1 MDIEINQNEKLSI
14 NYIKSQKMG
23 FIYNALDDGWSI
35 KKRGEQ
41 YIFTKSHEGKKE
53 VYLDSYLQK
62 FIQNNFDINKILD

>member
-1 MDIEINQNEKLSI
+1 MDIEINQNEKLNI
-14 NYIKSQKMG
+14 DYIKLQKMG
-23 FIYNALDDGWSI
+23 FIYNALQDGWSI

-41 YIFTKSHEGKKE
+41 YIFTKHHEGKKE